1 MLRYFT
7 YSPIKKQ
14 ILLGLKA
21 RAGAKQNSISGF
33 VEIEGKKY
41 LKITIKV
48 IAEQGKAN
56 NAIITFLAKEWLI
69 SKDNLKIVMGHTNN
83 LKILSIKNTMP
94 EYLNSILTHYMS

>member
-1 MLRYFT
+1 MLKYFT
-7 YSPIKKQ
+7 YSSTKKQ

-56 NAIITFLAKEWLI
+56 NAIIAFLAKEWLI

-94 EYLNSILTHYMS
+94 EYLNSILNHYMS